1 MQDTTYR
8 VDLLK
13 EYLKGTIHPDNHLEL
28 KKLFEE
34 YPDLFDLVH
43 KLEDPSGLQQALQE
57 YRHFHTVKSVQN
69 KEQTLQSILQRI
81 EKKPKQGIRIA
92 AYRSLLRYTAAASI
106 LAFLSLGIWYL
117 LSRPNPNT
125 DLQTFK
131 EAEKLSPGG
140 NRATLLA
147 ADGSIIELNESHSG
161 IVIGDQITYNDGS
174 LLLKGTQ
181 EELALLTLSTPK
193 GGQYHVTLPDG
204 SKVWLN
210 ADSRLKYPNRFTA
223 PFREVELDGEAYFE
237 VTSNAK
243 QPFVVK
249 TPNEQVEVLGTHF
262 NVNSYRNED
271 VSKVALL
278 EGKVRVVADN
288 RQSSTLRPG
297 QQTLFSNNQME
308 TQNINV
314 EESIAWKN
322 GEFTF
327 NNESLGAAM
336 RQVARWYDIEIEV
349 DPSLKQLSLWGSVS
363 RLDNFDK
370 VLKIIKMTD
379 DNIKIKIEGRRVKI
393 MK

>member
-1 MQDTTYR
+1 MQETTYR

-13 EYLKGTIHPDNHLEL
+13 KYLKGTIHPDNHIEL

-43 KLEDPSGLQQALQE
+43 RLEDPSHLQQALQE
-57 YRHFHTVKSVQN
+57 YRYFHSAHTVHH
-69 KEQTLQSILQRI
+69 KEQTLQNILHRI
-81 EKKPKQGIRIA
+81 EEGPKQGVRSGT
-92 AYRSLLRYTAAASI
+92 YRALLRYTAAASI
-106 LAFLSLGIWYL
+106 LAILSMGIWYL
-117 LSRPNPNT
+117 LSRPNLNP
-125 DLQTFK
+125 DLQALK
-131 EAEKLSPGG
+131 EAEKLSPGS

-147 ADGSIIELNESHSG
+147 ADGSVIELNASQSG

-174 LLLKGTQ
+174 LLLKDIQ
-181 EELALLTLSTPK
+181 EETVQLTLSTPK

-223 PFREVELDGEAYFE
+223 PLREVELDGEAYFE
-237 VTSNAK
+237 VTSNPK
-243 QPFVVK
+243 QPFIVK

-262 NVNSYRNED
+262 NINSYRNEEA
-271 VSKVALL
+271 SKVALL

-288 RQSSTLRPG
+288 RQSSTLHPG
-297 QQTLFSNNQME
+297 QQTFFSNNQMAI
-308 TQNINV
+308 QNINA

-327 NNESLGAAM
+327 NNESLGSAM

-349 DPSLKQLSLWGSVS
+349 DPSLKQLALWGSVS

-379 DNIKIKIEGRRVKI
+379 DNIKIRIEGRRVKI
-393 MK
+393 MR

>member
-28 KKLFEE
+28 KTLFEE

-43 KLEDPSGLQQALQE
+43 NLEDPSGLQQALQE
-57 YRHFHTVKSVQN
+57 YRYFHDPKSVQN
-69 KEQTLQSILQRI
+69 KEQTLQNILQRI

-92 AYRSLLRYTAAASI
+92 TYRSLLRYTAAASI

-125 DLQTFK
+125 DLQAFK

-174 LLLKGTQ
+174 LLLKDTQ

-210 ADSRLKYPNRFTA
+210 ADSRLKYPNRFTGLL
-223 PFREVELDGEAYFE
+223 REVELDGEAYFE

-249 TPNEQVEVLGTHF
+249 TPSEQVEVLGTHF
-262 NVNSYRNED
+262 NVNSYRDEEA
-271 VSKVALL
+271 SKVALL
-278 EGKVRVVADN
+278 EGKVHVVADN
-288 RQSSTLRPG
+288 RQSSTLSPG
-297 QQTLFSNNQME
+297 QQTFFSNNQMK
-308 TQNINV
+308 TQNINA

-349 DPSLKQLSLWGSVS
+349 DPSLKQLALWGSVS